1 MVLYSLEK
9 GRIGNMKKRIRM
21 LAGFIAA
28 MFFVMEGML
37 VMAYVLAEEP
47 ETQVQVAKEEKCLDA
62 DEVLTKVVTF
72 RATSFPQDTE
82 SHSVSARLKRF
93 EHEKRELMEE
103 AKEMKADPARIMP
116 DGSYFYPYL
125 EYYIEHINE
134 YFSEQEINETTL
146 MIMGENGHAPAGQVA
161 NKKGLEMPPEENWKY
176 SATIISAHA
185 WNVVD
190 RINRPG
196 FSEAKSVHDVIYSGA
211 YDAVTL
217 YPENMSRT
225 PDPLIRE
232 IVIETFARSV
242 FEKIGAP
249 AELVGRTVPYE
260 YPFFRVSGE
269 PGDPYNHFYSDWQ
282 GGKEYNPFN
291 APYNPYW
298 T

>member
-1 MVLYSLEK
+1 MRK
-9 GRIGNMKKRIRM
+9 DDQQMKKRIRM

-28 MFFVMEGML
+28 MFFVMEGAL

-47 ETQVQVAKEEKCLDA
+47 KTQVLAVREDKNLDA
-62 DEVLTKVVTF
+62 DKILMEL
-72 RATSFPQDTE
+72 ATIQAMSLPRETE
-82 SHSVSARLKRF
+82 TVSVAARLRKF
-93 EHEKRELMEE
+93 EREKQELEE
-103 AKEMKADPARIMP
+103 EVRKVEKDPARILP

-125 EYYIEHINE
+125 EYYIEHILE
-134 YFSEQEINETTL
+134 YFSERDIDETTL

-161 NKKGLEMPPEENWKY
+161 NKRGLTIPPEEAWEY
-176 SATIISAHA
+176 SATMMSAHA

-190 RINRPG
+190 RVNRPG
-196 FSEAKSVHDVIYSGA
+196 FSESKSIHDVIYSGA
-211 YDAVTL
+211 YDAVTM
-217 YPENMSRT
+217 YPENMLKT

-232 IVIETFARSV
+232 IVVETFARSV

-249 AELVGRTVPYE
+249 EELVGRTVPYE
-260 YPFFRVSGE
+260 YPFFRASGE
-269 PGDPYNHFYSDWQ
+269 PGDLYNHFYSDWQ